1 MEMNENSSG
10 TPKNLKYSTIGILS
24 FVFCFLALTPIALNI
39 LTGGLFGNILKFLNI
54 NAVMGIWLIIFILAA
69 FVLSIIDLRKP
80 NRLKGLSKAAL
91 IISSIFVALFILITL
106 TLYFVT
112 LGPSINSPSFKL
124 LS

>member
-10 TPKNLKYSTIGILS
+10 APRGLKYSTVGILS
-24 FVFCFLALTPIALNI
+24 FVFCFLALAPIALNI

-69 FVLSIIDLRKP
+69 FVLSILDVRKP

-91 IISSIFVALFILITL
+91 IISSIFLALFLLMVL
-106 TLYFVT
+106 TLFFYT
-112 LGPSINSPSFKL
+112 GASD
-124 LS
+124 